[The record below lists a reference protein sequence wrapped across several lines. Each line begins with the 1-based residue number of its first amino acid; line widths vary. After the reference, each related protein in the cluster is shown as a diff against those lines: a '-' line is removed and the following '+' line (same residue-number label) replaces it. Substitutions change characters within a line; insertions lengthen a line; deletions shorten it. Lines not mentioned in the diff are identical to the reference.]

1 MENKRL
7 LASSNTKNVLKY
19 PYMMRQSMKSY
30 CTHKVPDAGNVNTQQ
45 PKGLRITKLVMSY

>member
-45 PKGLRITKLVMSY
+45 PKGLRITKLVM